1 MTREQNKTQ
10 SKKMATPNYK
20 ELKLQSPAG
29 AEPFLYNW
37 PFSIGGGHDNGI
49 ELIENV
55 RWVCEDMP
63 EIKSAIEEINLNE
76 LDTGD
81 FDAMKNLCDRF
92 NKAIDSVAALVS
104 LCALWSLSEL
114 RFQI

>member
-1 MTREQNKTQ
+1 
-10 SKKMATPNYK
+10 MATPNYK

-37 PFSIGGGHDNGI
+37 PFSIGGGNDNGGM

-63 EIKSAIEEINLNE
+63 EIKSAIEEINLNDI
-76 LDTGD
+76 DTGD
-81 FDAMKNLCDRF
+81 YDAMKNLCDRF
-92 NKAIDSVAALVS
+92 NKAIDSVTALVS
-104 LCALWSLSEL
+104 IEFCNLESNKIT
-114 RFQI
+114 FV

>member
-1 MTREQNKTQ
+1 
-10 SKKMATPNYK
+10 MATPNYK

-37 PFSIGGGHDNGI
+37 PFSIGTGHDSGI

-63 EIKSAIEEINLNE
+63 EIKSAIEEIDLSK

-81 FDAMKNLCDRF
+81 YDAMKNLCDRF
-92 NKAIDSVAALVS
+92 NRAIDSVAALVS
-104 LCALWSLSEL
+104 MVNRGEL
-114 RFQI
+114 L

>member
-104 LCALWSLSEL
+104 LCSLE
-114 RFQI
+114 F